1 MSILPEQRT
10 LLLAARLRLT
20 EPEKA
25 ELKDLTAEIKDWN
38 EMVRWAVARQAGP
51 FLFKKLSVEPGSV
64 PELAL

>member
-25 ELKDLTAEIKDWN
+25 E
-38 EMVRWAVARQAGP
+38 
-51 FLFKKLSVEPGSV
+51 
-64 PELAL
+64 PEGFDS